1 MNGNGRWGMQGW
13 WEFEPLMK
21 DHGGF
26 FYPLMKAD

>member
-1 MNGNGRWGMQGW
+1 MNGNGWWGMQGW

-26 FYPLMKAD
+26 LPADER